1 MLDYQPPNNLLTG
14 KTILVTGAGDGIGKA
29 ISMAFAEHGATVIL
43 LGRTLA
49 KLEAVYDQIEES
61 GGAQPAI
68 YPMNLEGAT
77 NKDYY
82 DLAQTLESEFGSL
95 EGVVHNAAQLRLLS
109 RIDDY
114 DIETWY
120 QVMQVN
126 INAPFML
133 TQALL
138 PLLRKAEQASLLF
151 TSDQVGRKAKAYW
164 GAYGVSK
171 FAVEG
176 LVQTLAQELESS
188 NIRVNSINP
197 GPTLSALRKLA
208 YPGEESRQLKLPETL
223 APIYLW
229 LMGSESIDIHGQAID
244 AETYQPPG

>member
-82 DLAQTLESEFGSL
+82 DLAQTLESEFGTL

-114 DIETWY
+114 DIETWF

-176 LVQTLAQELESS
+176 LMQTLAQELESS

-208 YPGEESRQLKLPETL
+208 FPGEESRQLKLPETL